1 MLMIIKIKIQLK
13 YNNNLKPKIK
23 IIKNYINVLLG
34 VYDIYV
40 RLTTIEL
47 EFYCFFYKCTFVLHV
62 TNMKDDGQEPLIQ
75 MQQKNGEQLNKWVN
89 GIIIHY

>member
-23 IIKNYINVLLG
+23 IIKNYIYVLLG

-62 TNMKDDGQEPLIQ
+62 TNNEGRWTRAPYPNATEERRAVK
-75 MQQKNGEQLNKWVN
+75 
-89 GIIIHY
+89 